1 MYFRPRRAARL
12 AVAGCV
18 AALLAGCSGGG
29 FSSGTPSDAD
39 PGELRMLV
47 NITPNL
53 TKSYW
58 EELVKPYE
66 EANDVEVT
74 IQAPSGN
81 GVKDTL
87 PQLLAAGNPPDV
99 VETLMADEV
108 LAPEMVDLTGQEW
121 VAKTPLAEEAALDGL
136 VYTVGVGMQA
146 QSVVYYNADAFE
158 KAGVTEPPQTLDEMT
173 AAMAKLKKAGYLPLQ
188 TAGSYVTGLQLLQ
201 LANPSIN
208 STHENWHDDVA
219 SGKITVGE
227 SMKPL
232 LSRYADWVS
241 KGYVDKNALGLKDAD
256 AQADFFAGKS
266 AMYVMGS
273 WLVSS
278 ADEAEPSFEM
288 GAFAAPTEK
297 GQPYPGPQGVTMAAP
312 YMILKDNPNVD
323 QATKL
328 VEWLVTDEAA
338 VESQLVQDGNLR
350 PGTELDLSPLGQQVQ
365 GILDDAPRYV
375 AQGEGYGS
383 TTLPAGFN
391 TAWNEAVQGL
401 YIGKS
406 PEDVAAAV
414 DSWVQDQQ

>member
-1 MYFRPRRAARL
+1 MYFRPRLAARL
-12 AVAGCV
+12 VAAMTT
-18 AALLAGCSGGG
+18 AALLTGCSGGG

-39 PGELRMLV
+39 PDQLRMLV

-53 TKSYW
+53 TKTYW
-58 EELVKPYE
+58 QDLVQPFE
-66 EANDVEVT
+66 EAHDVEVT

-99 VETLMADEV
+99 VETLMADQV
-108 LAPEMVDLTGQEW
+108 LAPEMVDLTDKDW
-121 VAKTPLAEEAALDGL
+121 VAKTPLAEEAALDGK
-136 VYTVGVGMQA
+136 VYSVGVGMQA
-146 QSVVYYNADAFE
+146 QSVVYYNADAFA
-158 KAGVTEPPQTLDEMT
+158 KAEIAKPPETLDELT
-173 AAMAKLKKAGYLPLQ
+173 AAMGKLKKAGYLPLQ

-208 STHENWHDDVA
+208 TTHENWHADVSA
-219 SGKITVGE
+219 GSVTVGE

-232 LSRYADWVS
+232 LTRYADWIA

-256 AQADFFAGKS
+256 AQANFFAGKS

-273 WLVSS
+273 WLVRS

-312 YMILKDNPNVD
+312 YMVLKDNPNVEL
-323 QATKL
+323 ATEL
-328 VEWLVTDEAA
+328 VEWLVTDEQA
-338 VESQLVQDGNLR
+338 VASQLAQDGNFR
-350 PGTELDLSPLGQQVQ
+350 PGTEQELSSLGQQVQ
-365 GILDDAPRYV
+365 GILDEAPRYV

-406 PEDVAAAV
+406 PEDVAATV
-414 DSWVQDQQ
+414 DSWVQDQK